1 MLINVLILYLNL
13 FSYEKN
19 HFISSDWELKKE
31 ENNIKVY
38 LRKSELN
45 NVEYLAET
53 VVNTNID
60 SILEIILDYDN
71 SHKWMYK
78 LEDSRIIEKNYDSL
92 FYVYFT
98 MKMGWPLKKRDLV
111 SDVKIDKKEDF
122 ISISLNSVPNYIPVN
137 ENYIRIF
144 DSKSIWKLSKI
155 NDEETKVTLQS
166 YAVIDG
172 IPSFV
177 VELFIVDGPIFSLS
191 NLKNKF

>member
-38 LRKSELN
+38 LRKNELN

-53 VVNTNID
+53 VINTNID

-71 SHKWMYK
+71 SHRWMYK
-78 LEDSRIIEKNYDSL
+78 LEDSRIIEKKYDSL

-111 SDVKIDKKEDF
+111 SDVKIEKKDDF
-122 ISISLNSVPNYIPVN
+122 VSITLDSVPNYIPVDG
-137 ENYIRIF
+137 NYIRIF

-191 NLKNKF
+191 NLKNKI

>member
-1 MLINVLILYLNL
+1 MLINFLILYLNL

-38 LRKSELN
+38 LRKNESN

-53 VVNTNID
+53 VINTNID

-78 LEDSRIIEKNYDSL
+78 LEDSRIIEKKYDSL

-98 MKMGWPLKKRDLV
+98 MEMGWPLKKRDLV
-111 SDVKIDKKEDF
+111 SDVKIDKKDDF
-122 ISISLNSVPNYIPVN
+122 VSISLNSVPNYIPVDG
-137 ENYIRIF
+137 NYIRIF
-144 DSKSIWKLSKI
+144 DSKSVWNLSKI
-155 NDEETKVTLQS
+155 SDEETKVTLQS

-172 IPSFV
+172 LPSFV

-191 NLKNKF
+191 NLKNKI

>member
-38 LRKSELN
+38 LRKNELN

-53 VVNTNID
+53 VINTNID

-78 LEDSRIIEKNYDSL
+78 LEDSRIIEKKYDSL

-98 MKMGWPLKKRDLV
+98 MEMGWPLKKRDLV
-111 SDVKIDKKEDF
+111 SDVLAL
-122 ISISLNSVPNYIPVN
+122 SISGLLKFVIIFSASFKLISLL
-137 ENYIRIF
+137 ISFIF
-144 DSKSIWKLSKI
+144 DLIK
-155 NDEETKVTLQS
+155 
-166 YAVIDG
+166 
-172 IPSFV
+172 
-177 VELFIVDGPIFSLS
+177 FIIFSS
-191 NLKNKF
+191 

>member
-38 LRKSELN
+38 LRKNELN

-53 VVNTNID
+53 VINTNID

-78 LEDSRIIEKNYDSL
+78 LEDSRIIEKKYDSL

-98 MKMGWPLKKRDLV
+98 MEMGWPLKKRDLV
-111 SDVKIDKKEDF
+111 SDVKIDKKDVLK
-122 ISISLNSVPNYIPVN
+122 LN
-137 ENYIRIF
+137 
-144 DSKSIWKLSKI
+144 
-155 NDEETKVTLQS
+155 LQMKTQ
-166 YAVIDG
+166 
-172 IPSFV
+172 
-177 VELFIVDGPIFSLS
+177 L
-191 NLKNKF
+191 NLYYLNQC

>member
-38 LRKSELN
+38 LRKNESN

-53 VVNTNID
+53 VINTNID

-78 LEDSRIIEKNYDSL
+78 LEDSRIIEKKYDSL

-98 MKMGWPLKKRDLV
+98 MEMGWPLKKRDLV
-111 SDVKIDKKEDF
+111 SDVKIDKKDVLK
-122 ISISLNSVPNYIPVN
+122 LNPQKKIQLNLYYLNLILPNSQELNQLIIYPLSSV
-137 ENYIRIF
+137 R
-144 DSKSIWKLSKI
+144 L
-155 NDEETKVTLQS
+155 
-166 YAVIDG
+166 
-172 IPSFV
+172 
-177 VELFIVDGPIFSLS
+177 
-191 NLKNKF
+191 

>member
-38 LRKSELN
+38 LRKNELN

-53 VVNTNID
+53 VINTNID
-60 SILEIILDYDN
+60 SILDIILDYDN

-78 LEDSRIIEKNYDSL
+78 LEDSRIIEKKYDSL

-98 MKMGWPLKKRDLV
+98 MEMGWPLKKRDLV
-111 SDVKIDKKEDF
+111 SDVKIDKKDGF
-122 ISISLNSVPNYIPVN
+122 VSISLNSVPNYIPVD

-155 NDEETKVTLQS
+155 SDEETKVTLQS

-172 IPSFV
+172 LPSFV

-191 NLKNKF
+191 NLKNRI

>member
-38 LRKSELN
+38 LRKNESN

-53 VVNTNID
+53 VINTNID
-60 SILEIILDYDN
+60 SILDIILDYDN

-78 LEDSRIIEKNYDSL
+78 LEDSRIIEKKYDSL

-98 MKMGWPLKKRDLV
+98 MEMGWPLKKRDLV
-111 SDVKIDKKEDF
+111 SDVKIDKKDGF
-122 ISISLNSVPNYIPVN
+122 VSISLNSVPNYIPVDG
-137 ENYIRIF
+137 NYIRIF
-144 DSKSIWKLSKI
+144 DSKSIWNLSKI
-155 NDEETKVTLQS
+155 SDEETKVTLQS

-172 IPSFV
+172 LPSFV

-191 NLKNKF
+191 NLKNRI